1 MNAASINELLLN
13 PDLRS
18 KLELAKVFKR
28 HFQARAGQDELRS
41 IVIDYLMDSDADL
54 RISNFDQVK
63 FYGPGSGLS
72 RYVAN
77 QLLLSLNVSS
87 IKNRIWVIDQ
97 LNVSLN
103 NLYDSKNPLLKTT
116 KARSL
121 IELLEQFLGDQFHRI
136 TNHRFLSIYFVP
148 FENKQSN
155 AAFDINTNSIAVFR
169 TKEKQT
175 QKPEYIFLH
184 EFGHIVHSILFETTK
199 EVPNS
204 FFEFNKQM
212 NPKFFEY
219 SRKDQLEIYAD
230 LFSIA
235 VMLDSEFEGHNPFIK
250 TMKGVHTDKIRE
262 YCLTELSK
270 VR

>member
-1 MNAASINELLLN
+1 MNAGSINELLL
-13 PDLRS
+13 DTSLQS
-18 KLELAKVFKR
+18 KLELVKVFKR
-28 HFQARAGQDELRS
+28 HLEARADQDELRS
-41 IVIDYLMDSDADL
+41 LVTDYLLDSDDDL
-54 RISNFDQVK
+54 RISNFDQVRY
-63 FYGPGSGLS
+63 YGLSAGLS

-87 IKNRIWVIDQ
+87 IKNKIWVIDQ
-97 LNVSLN
+97 VNVSLN
-103 NLYDSKNPLLKTT
+103 NLYDSKNPLLKITT
-116 KARSL
+116 ARLL
-121 IELLEQFLGDQFHRI
+121 IKLLEQFLGGHFQKI
-136 TNHRFLSIYFVP
+136 TNHRFLAIYFVP
-148 FENKQSN
+148 FENNQSN

-169 TKEKQT
+169 TKEKET

-184 EFGHIVHSILFETTK
+184 EFGHIIHCTLFKTTN

-204 FFEFNKQM
+204 FIEFNKQM

-219 SRKDQLEIYAD
+219 SREDQLEIYAD

-250 TMKGVHTDKIRE
+250 TMKRVHTDKIRE
-262 YCLTELSK
+262 YFLTELSK